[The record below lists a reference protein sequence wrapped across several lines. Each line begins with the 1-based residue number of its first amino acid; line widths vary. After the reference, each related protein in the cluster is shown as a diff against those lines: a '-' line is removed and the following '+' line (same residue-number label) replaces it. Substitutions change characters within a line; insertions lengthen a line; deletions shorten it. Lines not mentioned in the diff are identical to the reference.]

1 MGVSPCSGERFL
13 GGEASTC
20 FSVAPAAAGKG
31 YFVQFEKQVVHPGVW
46 RGGRCFPVAQ
56 EFAVCACVVAG
67 GWGKEEGAE
76 VGGKLAVVII

>member
-1 MGVSPCSGERFL
+1 MGGKLP
-13 GGEASTC
+13 
-20 FSVAPAAAGKG
+20 PAFRWHPQLPAKG
-31 YFVQFEKQVVHPGVW
+31 IFVQFEKQVVHPGVW

-56 EFAVCACVVAG
+56 EFAVCTCVVAG